1 MELRKKPSRR
11 VLVTGSA
18 GLIGIPLC
26 AALRGSGMIVT
37 GLDRRKNAD
46 IVCTLAPDD
55 DLTELAASFDG
66 IVHLAGMTR
75 VKWGE
80 ENPSLCQTEN
90 AALTERLTAACAISP
105 TSPWLIYASSREV
118 YGEPITLPVID
129 DAPLAPI
136 NVYGRSKVAA
146 EEAVAAAGREGLRT
160 AILRFSTVYGGVGD
174 HVDRLFPALMQRA
187 LTGTALMLNGSDT
200 ILDPTWIDDAVEAI
214 LAVAVR
220 LADGAVPD
228 GAILLSSG
236 AGASLADIAQQILRA
251 TSSRSAIVEQAP
263 RDYDTHR
270 FVGNPARARAWLGWH
285 ASTQLDE
292 GVRRYAARLIQ

>member
-1 MELRKKPSRR
+1 MKTSKG

-18 GLIGIPLC
+18 GLIGAPLC
-26 AALRGSGMIVT
+26 AALRRAGLSVT

-46 IVCTLAPDD
+46 ILCSLSPDD
-55 DLTELAASFDG
+55 DLAELVAGFDG

-90 AALTERLTAACAISP
+90 AVLTEHLTAACAASP
-105 TSPWLIYASSREV
+105 NAPWLIYASSREV

-129 DAPLAPI
+129 DAPVAPI

-146 EEAVAAAGREGLRT
+146 ETAVATAGRAGLRT

-174 HVDRLFPALMQRA
+174 HEDRLFPALMQRA
-187 LTGTALMLNGSDT
+187 LCGTALTLNGSAT
-200 ILDPTWIDDAVEAI
+200 MLDPTWIDDVIEAI

-228 GAILLSSG
+228 GAILLSGG
-236 AGASLADIAQQILRA
+236 AGASLEDIARQILRA

-270 FVGNPARARAWLGWH
+270 FVGDPARARAWLGWH
-285 ASTQLDE
+285 ASTPLDE
-292 GVRRYAARLIQ
+292 GVRRYAARLTQ